1 MKKALFT
8 LSSITYAMKGRDL
21 LSSRGIKCE
30 ILRVSS
36 GNAHS
41 GCGYGLIVYG
51 DAESAARILS
61 QARVGVL
68 NKKYLGA
75 KR

>member
-30 ILRVSS
+30 IQRVSS
-36 GNAHS
+36 GKAHS
-41 GCGYGLIVYG
+41 GCGYGLIIYG
-51 DAESAARILS
+51 DAEFAAKILS
-61 QARVGVL
+61 QARVDVL

-75 KR
+75 K